1 MLIAAR
7 AVLGVAGATLAP
19 STLALISNMFLDPA
33 QRAFAIGV
41 WVTCFSAGAAVGPLA
56 GGVLLQFFWWGSVF
70 LLAVPVMA
78 LLLLLGPT
86 LLPEFRDPDAGR
98 LDFVSAGMS
107 LAAVLAAIYGLK
119 RIAQSG
125 LGWEPVIFVL
135 AGLAIG
141 FAFARRQRGLANPL
155 IDLGLFRVPAF
166 SASLL
171 VNTLGIF
178 VVAGMFLFIAQ
189 YLQLVLGFSP
199 LVAGLWSLPSAGGLI
214 AGSLLAAPLAR
225 RVSPAK
231 AVVGGLALA
240 AVGLGG
246 LTQVGETSG
255 FAIVVGCSVVFS
267 LGIAAVVPLTTDII
281 VGSAPPEKAG
291 AASGISETGTELGG
305 ALGIALLGSLG
316 VAIYRNKVADTLPT
330 GLPPG
335 ATETARDTLGGAMGV
350 ADHLPGPL
358 GLELLDAAREAF
370 VLALQLTAAASA
382 ALAVGTAV
390 IVLVLLRDMGANPV
404 AEEQIDRPQTSG

>member
-1 MLIAAR
+1 
-7 AVLGVAGATLAP
+7 
-19 STLALISNMFLDPA
+19 
-33 QRAFAIGV
+33 
-41 WVTCFSAGAAVGPLA
+41 
-56 GGVLLQFFWWGSVF
+56 
-70 LLAVPVMA
+70 
-78 LLLLLGPT
+78 
-86 LLPEFRDPDAGR
+86 
-98 LDFVSAGMS
+98 
-107 LAAVLAAIYGLK
+107 
-119 RIAQSG
+119 
-125 LGWEPVIFVL
+125 
-135 AGLAIG
+135 
-141 FAFARRQRGLANPL
+141 
-155 IDLGLFRVPAF
+155 
-166 SASLL
+166 
-171 VNTLGIF
+171 
-178 VVAGMFLFIAQ
+178 
-189 YLQLVLGFSP
+189 
-199 LVAGLWSLPSAGGLI
+199 
-214 AGSLLAAPLAR
+214 
-225 RVSPAK
+225 
-231 AVVGGLALA
+231 
-240 AVGLGG
+240 
-246 LTQVGETSG
+246 
-255 FAIVVGCSVVFS
+255 VVGCSVVFS

-335 ATETARDTLGGAMGV
+335 ATETARDTLGGAVGV